1 MSNPTASSDE
11 NTSKAS
17 ARIHETSAQK
27 KGTPEVL
34 SPPSVNAQPETPN
47 PADLSST
54 ASHIRLM
61 TLALVLIAVIAF
73 SWFGRLLADVVAP
86 VLFAMFLCYM
96 MVPLVN
102 LFQKIKIPRLLGY
115 IFVTLIFVGMG
126 VGMGAMI
133 SGSVEQ
139 FKDNLPAYEENL
151 KNVVGT
157 AQNVAHRV
165 RLLAPEEELTVDRV
179 IDALP
184 VGGLEGLIS
193 GGASYMFG
201 STSFLVIT
209 LFFMLFMI
217 GEGERFTRRVQTAYN
232 QPAAERILKVTRK
245 FNDSIQRYLM
255 LKTLVS
261 AITGIGTYIIMV
273 AFGLEFAGVLA
284 VFVFLSNF
292 VPYVGS
298 IASTILPVAL
308 ALVQFPTW
316 RTAVFILVGI
326 MVIQQIMGNFV
337 EPRMQGRGLNVSPLL
352 ILFYLVYFSWMWGIV
367 GMIVCMPVAAGVRI
381 LLEEFEST
389 RPLAKMMSN
398 I

>member
-1 MSNPTASSDE
+1 MSKSMASTGENASKTPPHVDE
-11 NTSKAS
+11 TRAEK
-17 ARIHETSAQK
+17 Q
-27 KGTPEVL
+27 GPDVL
-34 SPPSVNAQPETPN
+34 PSSSVNAQPE
-47 PADLSST
+47 ASDASSIPPI
-54 ASHIRLM
+54 ASHIRLSM
-61 TLALVLIAVIAF
+61 LALVLIAVIAF

-102 LFQKIKIPRLLGY
+102 LFEKIKVPRLLGY
-115 IFVTLIFVGMG
+115 IFVTLIFIGMG
-126 VGMGAMI
+126 VGVGAMV
-133 SGSVEQ
+133 SGSVKQ
-139 FKDNLPAYEENL
+139 FKENLPEYEENL
-151 KNVVGT
+151 KNVVET

-165 RLLAPEEELTVDRV
+165 RLLAPDEELTVDRV

-209 LFFMLFMI
+209 LFFMLFMV
-217 GEGERFTRRVQTAYN
+217 GEGERFARRVQTAYN
-232 QPAAERILKVTRK
+232 EPSAERILKVIGK

-255 LKTLVS
+255 LKTVVS
-261 AITGIGTYIIMV
+261 AITGIGAYIIMV

-298 IASTILPVAL
+298 IASTALPVAL

-316 RTAVFILVGI
+316 KTAVFILVGI
-326 MVIQQIMGNFV
+326 MVVQQIMGNFV
-337 EPRMQGRGLNVSPLL
+337 EPRIQGRGLNVSPLL
-352 ILFYLVYFSWMWGIV
+352 ILFYLIYFSWMWGIV
-367 GMIVCMPVAAGVRI
+367 GMIVCMPVAAAVRI